1 MKNIN
6 KNRFLKYILPNV
18 LTLCLIISCICVY
31 FYKLGYHA
39 PGFAPEAQTGAPE
52 IAEGTYGYC
61 PFTTADGSKIKMCGS
76 PNATENTID
85 FYLTNE
91 EGNDMWIL
99 LEVCNENDETLGN
112 SGVLKQGQ
120 FLQTLK
126 LDKKLNIGENK
137 LKLKLRTFVP
147 EEYYSK
153 GTVNLETTVTV
164 K

>member
-1 MKNIN
+1 
-6 KNRFLKYILPNV
+6 
-18 LTLCLIISCICVY
+18 
-31 FYKLGYHA
+31 
-39 PGFAPEAQTGAPE
+39 
-52 IAEGTYGYC
+52 
-61 PFTTADGSKIKMCGS
+61 MCGS

-112 SGVLKQGQ
+112 SGGLKQGQ